1 VRYYDFNT
9 GAEWPAAG
17 LKNYTLAPGRS
28 VAERPWTYNDTD
40 LAPNAQY
47 SVVVEGAPGD
57 LLVAIVNQVKLDSG
71 VDNSSAY
78 EGFGRTP

>member
-1 VRYYDFNT
+1 MTSRREPNGPARASRTSIWRQAVL
-9 GAEWPAAG
+9 WPSARG
-17 LKNYTLAPGRS
+17 HTTTP
-28 VAERPWTYNDTD
+28 P

-71 VDNSSAY
+71 MDNSSAY